1 MCISQPFPSKRE
13 HIAEAELVL
22 LLRLPLFLQ
31 SENKLTT
38 DTAMA
43 CHIGVTSDIAQRVR
57 AWITVASVGMQSANR
72 VSLARSAELTAP
84 VTESQTPFTLESKA
98 LCWSC
103 PPSSVA
109 TPANVL
115 PSYPRAKGLRHVG
128 RVPHPNEV
136 SNDTILNTD
145 LCSTLC
151 PAGCRIL

>member
-13 HIAEAELVL
+13 YIAEAELVL

-43 CHIGVTSDIAQRVR
+43 CHIGVASDIAQRVR

-84 VTESQTPFTLESKA
+84 VTESHCHRLRSPWNPKPSVGPVHPVLLQLLQTFFHHIQEPRVFDTWVVYPTQMRSQTTLS
-98 LCWSC
+98 
-103 PPSSVA
+103 
-109 TPANVL
+109 
-115 PSYPRAKGLRHVG
+115 
-128 RVPHPNEV
+128 
-136 SNDTILNTD
+136 
-145 LCSTLC
+145 
-151 PAGCRIL
+151 